1 MCRLLDDFP
10 LTLHLALRIGKWWL
24 GTGNVCNV
32 WDAAD
37 TFILL
42 KVSKMEVKYVLN
54 NFNLMDW
61 DFVDNHWQVP
71 AT

>member
-10 LTLHLALRIGKWWL
+10 LTLHLALRIGKWLL
-24 GTGNVCNV
+24 GTGNVFNV

-42 KVSKMEVKYVLN
+42 KVSKVEVKYVLN
-54 NFNLMDW
+54 HFN
-61 DFVDNHWQVP
+61 
-71 AT
+71 

>member
-1 MCRLLDDFP
+1 M
-10 LTLHLALRIGKWWL
+10 HLALTIGEWLL
-24 GTGNVCNV
+24 GTGNVSNV

-54 NFNLMDW
+54 YFNLMDW
-61 DFVDNHWQVP
+61 DFVDDW
-71 AT
+71 